1 MYYPKIDATSS
12 NIKLIELN
20 EELVKELEN
29 GHKLVF
35 KGALQEKVVLCT
47 SHKTY
52 EIKEAEISNSLLV
65 VPNLKLA
72 QATSK
77 SPIKSPKSEGVNKSL
92 DRSLEEEDEV
102 EMVDGEEIDN
112 TQHEIEDRQVLKIFY
127 EYYEAR
133 EIKPKLKKIFDLL
146 QLTRYSGPENEYC
159 IDKKFLFSY
168 RNLLDTAQCSE
179 GEFDAALRHFRC
191 IPIDGC
197 LRMLEYEWVILT

>member
-1 MYYPKIDATSS
+1 MND
-12 NIKLIELN
+12 ELA
-20 EELVKELEN
+20 KELEN
-29 GHKLVF
+29 GKKLVF

-65 VPNLKLA
+65 IPNLKLA

-77 SPIKSPKSEGVNKSL
+77 SPLKSPKSEGINKSL

-102 EMVDGEEIDN
+102 EMVDDTEIDD
-112 TQHEIEDRQVLKIFY
+112 TTGHEIEDRQVLKIFY

-159 IDKKFLFSY
+159 IDKKYLFTY
-168 RNLLDTAQCSE
+168 KNLLDTAQCSE
-179 GEFDAALRHFRC
+179 GEFDATLRHFRC
-191 IPIDGC
+191 ISIDGC
-197 LRMLEYEWVILT
+197 MRMLEYE